1 MSITLSNVTLRGGL
15 VWTDRWS
22 PANVA
27 QKTVR
32 TLGGFPV
39 FYTASLLKGTPLTLA
54 SIDDQGWQMLA
65 VVEQLYQLAS
75 VAGAQYL
82 LDLGTIQH
90 SVMFRHDEPPAFDA
104 TPLIPRTLAEAGDYF
119 TVTLKLITV

>member
-1 MSITLSNVTLRGGL
+1 MAMYLSSVPLRSGL

-22 PANVA
+22 EANVA
-27 QKTVR
+27 QSVLR
-32 TLGGFPV
+32 TLGGTPV
-39 FYTASLLKGTPLTLA
+39 IYTASLLKGTPITLV
-54 SIDDQGWQMLA
+54 SQEDQGWQSLD
-65 VVEQLYQLAS
+65 VVEQLRQLAS

-82 LDLGTIQH
+82 LDLGSIQH
-90 SVMFRHDEPPAFDA
+90 SVMFRHNDPPAFDA